1 MAIIIIM
8 QYESISEITNLNN
21 IRILNQSSTIK
32 L

>member
-1 MAIIIIM
+1 M